1 MLKNLQATRYILLSI
16 MLLIQTLLFGQT
28 TLVYSEDFENGPG
41 SFTLNQANE
50 IGTNSGRNRWVVNN
64 AYNGQGIYPNTISQ
78 DSTFG
83 GLINFAPFSN
93 YLHVTDSVQANNGGP
108 SNANFNPSFASD
120 RVAVTSN
127 FCTLGLNN
135 VIFAFYYL
143 CVGSSNAFGELYF
156 STENGPWQLVP
167 NSTLN
172 NTNKWKYVEFSNPA
186 FNNVE
191 NIRFAFRWKNE
202 AGSPPPTVG
211 LGIDAIR
218 LVGVRDPI
226 TYPVSINIT
235 NIIPNPVCQQNN
247 VILFYTLSQPLCGT
261 GFYEFQLSNAGG
273 EFINPVNLGIFQLQ
287 NNTTGGAVQLQIP
300 ANTTPNNCYKI
311 RIIRGDVIPVLIS
324 EVSICFEVQACP
336 NVITTLGPAVISNP
350 SDTVC
355 VGSVIDI
362 PFFSTGVYVNN
373 TYVAQL
379 SDSSGNFPPNP
390 NVLGTF
396 PNSATYDPALG
407 SLPGNVSG
415 LIQPLFQPIPPGC
428 NYFIRIVSI
437 NPSAIG
443 STFGPF
449 CIRNCDIETNNRQ
462 DLQFCI
468 DNING
473 ADTSIVV
480 EINQFDSLAVY
491 APNSNEFQVQVLNSQ
506 TFAVINTGVIGSIM
520 FDNNTNMQ
528 VTIPNLPG
536 LFGLG
541 MIPGMYYIRV
551 IATNSSTPWNN
562 LGTLIRLTIGAP
574 NPAGLTIQTYDP
586 NAGIPPFNF
595 PGDSTVCINDGI
607 FFTFTPFNPASTYN
621 WTLDNDPNWATERF
635 IGILFNG
642 IATNTLTVQETNFG
656 CVGPVSPAAIIN
668 VIGPPNVNVTGP
680 LSVCVGDTATYSV
693 PLAQS
698 TFYSWSAT
706 NAALLDTLNNIA
718 NFAFNTVGQASVFIT
733 AVNKCGTRNGTRNV
747 NVRPLPLVDA
757 GNDTSICK
765 GSAVDLTTTT
775 GTNYVYYWYDDDNEL
790 IGNTNPF
797 TVTPNETT
805 TFVIRTTSFGN
816 LACESKDTVTVFVE
830 QPIILP
836 FDTLQ
841 LCKGKELNL
850 TPDSTGI
857 SYVWNNGAAD
867 PFITVND
874 SGWFSVNIEQIGK
887 LCALIDSFKVNLIS
901 CYEPFTVPTIFTPNS
916 DGFNDFYLPITTF
929 NYEVF
934 EFFIYNRWGQMVYKT
949 QNPFFT
955 WDGTDMNSGNELPD
969 GTYFYLGRLK
979 HEENSDEVKGSLT
992 LLKNQ

>member
-1 MLKNLQATRYILLSI
+1 MSRKLPIMLMIFLSI
-16 MLLIQTLLFGQT
+16 VLLIPTLTLGQT
-28 TLVYSEDFENGPG
+28 TLIYSEDFENGPG
-41 SFTLNQANE
+41 NFALNVANE
-50 IGTNSGRNRWVVNN
+50 VGSNTGNNQWIVNN
-64 AYNGQGIYPNTISQ
+64 AYNGQGVYPNTISQ

-93 YLHVTDSVQANNGGP
+93 YLHVTDSEQANIGGP
-108 SNANFNPSFASD
+108 SNANYNPLIASD

-143 CVGSSNAFGELYF
+143 CAGSANAFGELYF

-186 FNNVE
+186 FNNVQ
-191 NIRFAFRWKNE
+191 NIRFAFRWKND
-202 AGSPPPTVG
+202 AGNPPPTVG

-226 TYPVSINIT
+226 TYPVNITIT

-247 VILFYTLSQPLCGT
+247 IILFYALSQPLCGN

-273 EFINPVNLGIFQLQ
+273 QFINPVSLGIFQLQ
-287 NNTTGGAVQLQIP
+287 NNAANGAVQLQIP
-300 ANTTPNNCYKI
+300 ANTTPDTCYKI
-311 RIIRGDVIPVLIS
+311 RIIRGDVIPIIIS
-324 EVSICFEVQACP
+324 EFSICFEVQACP

-362 PFFSTGVYVNN
+362 PFFSTGVYINN

-379 SDSSGNFPPNP
+379 SDSTGNFPPNP

-415 LIQPLFQPIPPGC
+415 LIQPLFHPIPPGC
-428 NYFIRIVSI
+428 NYYIRIISI
-437 NPSAIG
+437 NPSAVG

-480 EINQFDSLAVY
+480 EINLFDSLAVY
-491 APNSNEFQVQVLNSQ
+491 DPNNNQFQVEVLNSL
-506 TFAVINTGVIGSIM
+506 TFAVINTGVIGSIT
-520 FDNNTNMQ
+520 FDNNTIMQ
-528 VTIPNLPG
+528 VTIPNLPS
-536 LFGLG
+536 LLGLG

-574 NPAGLTIQTYDP
+574 NPAGLIIQTYNP
-586 NAGIPPFNF
+586 FTFVPPFDF
-595 PGDSTVCINDGI
+595 PGDSTVCLNDGI

-621 WTLDNDPNWATERF
+621 WTLDNTSNWATDRF

-642 IATNTLTVQETNFG
+642 LGTNTLTVQETNFG
-656 CVGPVSPAAIIN
+656 CVGPVSPVAIIN
-668 VIGPPNVNVTGP
+668 VIGPPNVNMTGP
-680 LSVCVGDTATYSV
+680 LSICVGDTATYSV

-698 TFYSWSAT
+698 TFYSWSGT
-706 NAALLDTLNNIA
+706 NNALLDTLNNVA
-718 NFAFNTVGQASVFIT
+718 NFAFNTVGQSTVLIT
-733 AVNKCGTRNGTRNV
+733 AVNKCGTRNSIRNV

-757 GNDTSICK
+757 GNDTTICK
-765 GSAVDLTTTT
+765 GIEVDLTTTT
-775 GTNYVYYWYDDDNEL
+775 GNNYLYYWYDEAGL

-797 TVTPNETT
+797 LVNPPVTT
-805 TFVIRTTSFGN
+805 TYVIRTTSFGN

-836 FDTLQ
+836 IDTLQ
-841 LCKGKELNL
+841 LCKGKEINL
-850 TPDSTGI
+850 IPDSTGI
-857 SYVWNNGAAD
+857 TYSWNIGSAD
-867 PFITVND
+867 PIITVND
-874 SGWFSVNIEQIGK
+874 SGWYSVNIEQIGK
-887 LCALIDSFKVNLIS
+887 LCALIDSFKVDLIS
-901 CYEPFTVPTIFTPNS
+901 CYEPFTVPTVFTPNS

-929 NYEVF
+929 NYDDF
-934 EFFIYNRWGQMVYKT
+934 EFFIYNRWGQLVFKT
-949 QNPFFT
+949 QNPFFS
-955 WDGTDMNSGNELPD
+955 WNGTDMNSGNALPD
-969 GTYFYLGRLK
+969 GTYFFLGKLK
-979 HEENSDEVKGSLT
+979 HQEFADEVKGTLT
-992 LLKNQ
+992 LLKN